1 MRRRA
6 ALTIA
11 LLFAAR
17 AGYAADPRE
26 QQLAQA
32 LFDEARQLMEQ
43 KRFSE
48 ACPKLAESQR
58 LDPGGGT
65 LLNLAVC
72 HEKEGRLAT
81 AQTEY
86 GEALSVAVKDARKD
100 REAIARERLAALE
113 GKIPRV
119 VVVVPPA
126 ADVEGLEVKL
136 DGLVL
141 RRAAWGVALP

>member
-81 AQTEY
+81 AWAEY
-86 GEALSVAVKDARKD
+86 TSAA
-100 REAIARERLAALE
+100 AIAHREGQKER
-113 GKIPRV
+113 
-119 VVVVPPA
+119 
-126 ADVEGLEVKL
+126 
-136 DGLVL
+136 
-141 RRAAWGVALP
+141 